1 MIKLAPLVEAPK
13 KEETITLYYKEG
25 GSDKVYTAVLKPE
38 GSGWVVNAQWGRRGN
53 SMQTGTKTNSPVSY
67 EEAKK
72 IYDKLIKSKMAKGYA
87 PGKTDKVYTTDVD
100 KEKRVTGTYPQ
111 LLNPIGTEELE
122 TYMTDDKYGAQEKY
136 DGKRIIIDIS
146 EEVEYDE
153 GADTLGGVMGINR
166 KGLAVGIPEEIKDA
180 VKDLH
185 GYTLDG
191 ELVGDTY
198 YTFDLLKAQ
207 GKGIYTWPYKKRY
220 DVLQKLTFGSNVV
233 LAPLAI
239 GEVAKGKMYA
249 DLQKGKKEGMVFKDL
264 TAPYKAG
271 RPLKGGTQLKHK
283 FWESA
288 TCEVS
293 RINAK
298 RSIGVK
304 VLNDSGN
311 GYVEV
316 GNCTV
321 PPNYPLPQVGD
332 MVEIKYLYV
341 LQKGGSLYQP
351 QYLGVRD
358 DKDVPDKESQLK
370 FKK

>member
-25 GSDKVYTAVLKPE
+25 GSDKVYTAVLKPD

-53 SMQTGTKTNSPVSY
+53 AMQTGTKTNSPVSY

-72 IYDKLIKSKMAKGYA
+72 IYDKLVKSKMAKGYA

-100 KEKRVTGTYPQ
+100 KEKRNTGTFPQ
-111 LLNPIGTEELE
+111 LLNPIGQEELE
-122 TYMTDDKYGAQEKY
+122 NYMKDGQYGAQEKY
-136 DGKRIIIDIS
+136 DGRRIIIDIS
-146 EEVEYDE
+146 
-153 GADTLGGVMGINR
+153 GGNVMGINR
-166 KGLAVGIPEEIKDA
+166 KGLAVEIPEEIKSD
-180 VKDLH
+180 VIQ
-185 GYTLDG
+185 LDG
-191 ELVGDTY
+191 ETIDGELIGTEY
-198 YTFDLLKAQ
+198 FTFDLLKHG
-207 GKGIYTWPYKKRY
+207 GKGIYTWPYKRRY
-220 DVLQKLTFGSNVV
+220 EELSKLKFGRNVIV
-233 LAPLAI
+233 APLAI
-239 GEVAKGKMYA
+239 GEQAKRKLYG

-311 GYVEV
+311 GYVDV

-321 PPNYPLPQVGD
+321 PPNYPLPKVGD

-358 DKDVPDKESQLK
+358 DKDAPDKESQLK

>member
-25 GSDKVYTAVLKPE
+25 GSDKVYTAILKPE
-38 GSGWVVNAQWGRRGN
+38 GSGWVVNAQWGRRG
-53 SMQTGTKTNSPVSY
+53 STMQTGTKTNSPVSFD
-67 EEAKK
+67 EAKK
-72 IYDKLIKSKMAKGYA
+72 IYDKLVQSKMAKGYA
-87 PGKTDKVYTTDVD
+87 PGKTDKVYTSDVD
-100 KEKRVTGTYPQ
+100 KKKRETGTLPQ
-111 LLNPIGTEELE
+111 LLNPIGDEELQK
-122 TYMTDDKYGAQEKY
+122 YMTSDTYGAQEKY

-146 EEVEYDE
+146 
-153 GADTLGGVMGINR
+153 GGNVMGINR
-166 KGLAVGIPEEIKDA
+166 KGLAVELPEEVKSA
-180 VKDLH
+180 VADLQ
-185 GYTLDG
+185 GETLDG
-191 ELVGDTY
+191 ELVGNEY
-198 YTFDLLKAQ
+198 FTFDLLKHE

-220 DVLQKLTFGSNVV
+220 EELSKLTFGNNVI

-239 GEVAKGKMYA
+239 GTASKGRLFNTLKTH
-249 DLQKGKKEGMVFKDL
+249 KKEGIVFKNL

-271 RPLKGGTQLKHK
+271 RPPKGGTQLKHK

-298 RSIGVK
+298 RSIGIK
-304 VLNDSGN
+304 VLNDSGT
-311 GYVEV
+311 GYVDV

-321 PPNYPLPQVGD
+321 PPNYDLPKVGD

-358 DKDVPDKESQLK
+358 DKDAPDKESQLK

>member
-1 MIKLAPLVEAPK
+1 MIKLKPMTEAGK

-25 GSDKVYTAVLKPE
+25 GSDKVYTAILKPE

-53 SMQTGTKTNSPVSY
+53 TMQTGTKTNSPVSY
-67 EEAKK
+67 EEAKT

-87 PGKTDKVYTTDVD
+87 PGKTDTVYTSKEAD
-100 KEKRVTGTYPQ
+100 KEDRKTGTYPQ
-111 LLNPIGTEELE
+111 LLNPIGDEELQD
-122 TYMTDDKYGAQEKY
+122 YMNSNSYGAQEKY
-136 DGKRIIIDIS
+136 DGKRIIIDI
-146 EEVEYDE
+146 
-153 GADTLGGVMGINR
+153 GANGVIGINR
-166 KGLAVGIPEEIKDA
+166 KGLAVELPEELA
-180 VKDLH
+180 QEANSLQ
-185 GYTLDG
+185 GETLDG

-198 YTFDLLKAQ
+198 YTFDLLKHQ

-220 DVLQKLTFGSNVV
+220 DALSQLQFGKNIV

-239 GEVAKGKMYA
+239 GKT
-249 DLQKGKKEGMVFKDL
+249 QKQQMFDTLKNSKKEGIVFKDL

-271 RPLKGGTQLKHK
+271 RPNKLGTQLKHK

-293 RINAK
+293 RINQK

-304 VLNDSGN
+304 VLTDDKK

-321 PPNYPLPQVGD
+321 PPNYEMPKVGD
-332 MVEIKYLYV
+332 MVEIKYLYAY
-341 LQKGGSLYQP
+341 KGGSLYQP

-358 DKDVPDKESQLK
+358 DKDEPDTESQLK